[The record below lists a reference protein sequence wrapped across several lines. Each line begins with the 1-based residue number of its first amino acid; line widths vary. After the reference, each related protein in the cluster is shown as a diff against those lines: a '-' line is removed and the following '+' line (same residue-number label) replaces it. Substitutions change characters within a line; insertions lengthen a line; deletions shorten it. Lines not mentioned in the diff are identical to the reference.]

1 MDKLL
6 LRERLPGL
14 VLLLALVGV
23 CILRSSIGTQLDTF
37 TVDEPWHIVA
47 GTTYAR
53 SGDFHL
59 NPEHPPLAKLWVGT
73 LAADDFKLRAPAAL
87 SEKTQERDWVE
98 QTMFVDNDAPR
109 AQAFARASM
118 WSLHGLLLLTLGL
131 LLWHACGLAWA
142 AGTLA
147 FLAIE
152 PTVGAHL
159 PVVMTDLP
167 LALTLMVAV
176 VSGGLLA
183 ATWQWR
189 WVAAFGVALGLT
201 LGAKH
206 SALAG
211 SAGAIA
217 ALLIAA
223 MLGWQSERWRGLL
236 VRIAKIALACC
247 LAVAVLWAQYGFHF
261 HAGADGSDAFNRPM
275 ADKIAELKIPH
286 WRAAIDFADRWHLLP
301 RAYLWGLA
309 DTVRTGV
316 EGRGI
321 SDHFVW
327 GTTYVGKAP
336 WFTWPAVL
344 LAKLPLG
351 LLALSV
357 LGVALL
363 WRASLTSTV
372 RWTLGVLLG
381 VCAFHLLALMGSSG
395 NWGGVRHAMPLL
407 VATSMLGGA
416 ALARAWQRRSRIA
429 LACVTIFFAAALVMT
444 IREPRL
450 WEYHNE
456 LVGGSEGAYRYFRNE
471 GLDLGQRFGEIRA
484 FHDAVIAST
493 GEPMYSDYWMG
504 EVQARASGINYHRRV
519 ESLDDTNVE
528 GVYTGYFI
536 YGMPDT
542 VPRPLWDWD
551 PKQAFKELKLVAR
564 LGHVGIWHGRQV
576 RPRTRARS
584 MYDQVEDYIY
594 RDGGTD
600 WPLVTRRLEE
610 VAVVLPQ
617 SLSVNIELGNAY
629 LRLGDA
635 AGATRSYRRL
645 LEQNKTPIDAL
656 IRQQLEAQVALI
668 VAGSDLSKVEPMR
681 NPWLE

>member
-1 MDKLL
+1 VNAMHRLYGALL
-6 LRERLPGL
+6 LLT
-14 VLLLALVGV
+14 LVGL

-47 GTTYAR
+47 GATYAR
-53 SGDFHL
+53 TGDFHL
-59 NPEHPPLAKLWVGT
+59 NPEHPPLAKLWIG
-73 LAADDFKLRAPAAL
+73 AIAPDEFKLRAAAAL
-87 SEKTQERDWVE
+87 SEKTQERRWVE
-98 QTMFVDNDAPR
+98 ETMFVDNDARR
-109 AQAFARASM
+109 AQSFSRIGM
-118 WSLHGLLLLTLGL
+118 WSLHGLLLLALGL
-131 LLWHACGLAWA
+131 LLWRACGLVWA

-147 FLAIE
+147 FLAVE

-183 ATWQWR
+183 ATWRWR
-189 WVAAFGVALGLT
+189 WVVAFGVALGLA

-211 SAGAIA
+211 SAGAVA

-223 MLGWQSERWRGLL
+223 LLGWRSERWRGGLM
-236 VRIAKIALACC
+236 RTAKLALACC

-275 ADKIAELKIPH
+275 PDKIAELKIAH
-286 WRAAIDFADRWHLLP
+286 WRVAVDLADRWHLLP

-321 SDHFVW
+321 GDYFVW
-327 GTTYVGKAP
+327 GHTYVGKAP

-344 LAKLPLG
+344 LSKLPLG
-351 LLALSV
+351 LLVLTV
-357 LGVALL
+357 LGIALL
-363 WRASLTSTV
+363 WRAHLPSTA

-395 NWGGVRHAMPLL
+395 VWGGVRHAMPLL
-407 VATSMLGGA
+407 VATSILGGA
-416 ALARAWQRRSRIA
+416 ALAQAWQRGSRVA
-429 LACVTIFFAAALVMT
+429 LACVAIFFAAALAMT

-456 LVGGSEGAYRYFRNE
+456 LAGGSEGGYRYFSNE
-471 GLDLGQRFGEIRA
+471 GLDLGQRLGEIRT
-484 FHDAVIAST
+484 FHDAVIAAS

-504 EVQARASGINYHRRV
+504 EVQARAAGINYHRRV

-542 VPRPLWDWD
+542 LPRPMWDWD
-551 PKQAFKELKLVAR
+551 PKQVFKELKLVAR
-564 LGHVGIWHGRQV
+564 FGYAGIWHGRQV

-594 RDGGTD
+594 REGGTD
-600 WPLVTRRLEE
+600 WPLVVRRLVE
-610 VAVVLPQ
+610 VAAFLPQ

-635 AGATRSYRRL
+635 AGATRSYRRPL
-645 LEQNKTPIDAL
+645 DQTKVPVDAL

-668 VAGSDLSKVEPMR
+668 EADSDLSDVGLMR